1 MFLRFKYK
9 NKHLQHV
16 HTSIKHKI
24 DFIIILKNTSTEVIL
39 SMRKY
44 VEQI

>member
-9 NKHLQHV
+9 NKYLQHV

-24 DFIIILKNTSTEVIL
+24 DFIIILKNPSTQV
-39 SMRKY
+39 MFRVRKY